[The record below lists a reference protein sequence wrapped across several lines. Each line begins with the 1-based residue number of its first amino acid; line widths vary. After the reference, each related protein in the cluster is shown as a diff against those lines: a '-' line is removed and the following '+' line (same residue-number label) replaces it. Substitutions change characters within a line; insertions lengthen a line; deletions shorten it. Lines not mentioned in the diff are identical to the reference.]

1 MKPTR
6 PNRSRPAAQA
16 GRAGWVSACL
26 LLLLACWPLAA
37 AQIDEQQAKL
47 EQLRQR
53 IARLTEDLH
62 LDRNRLDSY
71 QNELREIERNI
82 SQHKFTLKDLEGS
95 LQRRQRLLERL
106 EPREQQQLQRL
117 QRHQR
122 LLAQQLRAAWLMGEQ
137 NRLKMLLNQQDPSRI
152 ARLLKY
158 HEYLN
163 RARSRKMQQLRGL
176 LQELEQ
182 TRRSLDEERQRM
194 AELRGQALQRQQQLE
209 RDKAQRAALLEKL
222 AAEIQDKD
230 KQLNN
235 LKRNEANL
243 KQLVSQLQQTL
254 QELAVQQS
262 QKTPFGD
269 HKGRM
274 SWPVKGRLGARFG
287 SPRAGGIRWD
297 GVFLRASEGSQVAA
311 IQPGRV
317 AFADWLRG
325 YGLLLIID
333 HGEGYM
339 SLYGHNQSLFKKVG
353 ETVTQGETLAQSG
366 SASLHGQGIYFG
378 IRHNGKPLDPAGWCR

>member
-1 MKPTR
+1 M
-6 PNRSRPAAQA
+6 
-16 GRAGWVSACL
+16 GRAAPHPGYCL
-26 LLLLACWPLAA
+26 ILVFALVIGIATGLAA
-37 AQIDEQQAKL
+37 AEIDEQQAKL

-53 IARLTEDLH
+53 ISSLTQDLH
-62 LDRNRLDSY
+62 LDRDRLDSY
-71 QNELREIERNI
+71 QHELREIERNI
-82 SQHKFTLKDLEGS
+82 SHHSFTLKDLETS
-95 LQRRQRLLERL
+95 LQRRLKLLERL
-106 EPREQQQLQRL
+106 EPQEQQQLQQL

-163 RARSRKMQQLRGL
+163 RARSHKMQQLSGL

-182 TRRSLDEERQRM
+182 TRRSLDQERGRI
-194 AELRGQALQRQQQLE
+194 AELRAQALQRQQELE
-209 RDKAQRAALLEKL
+209 RDKAQRAALMERL

-230 KQLNN
+230 KQLDN
-235 LKRNEANL
+235 LKRNEASL
-243 KQLVSQLQQTL
+243 KRLVGQLQQTL
-254 QELAVQQS
+254 QELAVQQT
-262 QKTPFGD
+262 QKARFSEY
-269 HKGRM
+269 KGRM
-274 SWPVKGRLGARFG
+274 SWPVKGRVGARFG
-287 SPRAGGIRWD
+287 SPRAGGIRWG
-297 GVFLRASEGSQVAA
+297 GVFLRANEGSQVQA
-311 IQPGRV
+311 IRPGRV

-353 ETVTQGETLAQSG
+353 EQVVQGEAIAQSG
-366 SASLHGQGIYFG
+366 NASLQGQGLYFG
-378 IRHNGKPLDPAGWCR
+378 IRHNGKPLDPAHWCR